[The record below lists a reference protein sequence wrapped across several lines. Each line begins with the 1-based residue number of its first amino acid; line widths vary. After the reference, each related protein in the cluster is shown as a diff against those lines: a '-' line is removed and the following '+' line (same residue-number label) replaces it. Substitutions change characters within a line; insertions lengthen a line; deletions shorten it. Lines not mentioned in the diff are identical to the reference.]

1 MDNREAT
8 AFAAPRFPLGW
19 KSPGKSLS
27 VFGGRCTPDNPARNI
42 MRGPIAILLT
52 LGFVLSSSGM
62 SFAADRYALLVGVN
76 NYGSSSGLRSLEFT
90 ESDVEELG
98 KILLAAG
105 FKQRNITTLTQTRGN
120 EDTRFFP
127 SRSNILKELDNLLKI
142 TEPADTVLIAFSG
155 HGVKFKDAK
164 PSYFCPMDARIGD
177 RANLLSLDDVFAKLK
192 DEKTCKARQRLL
204 ICDACRNDPIAD
216 QAKAGDSVTRPTPL
230 KPPGGIAALYS
241 CSEGQKA
248 YEDQTFKSGL
258 FFHYINEGLRGAA
271 DFDKDN
277 AVSPLELALYTKRE
291 VKQRARAKFQAVQLP
306 ESFVNVT
313 EFLIPLPGLLTN
325 SIGMKFAVISAGE
338 FLMGSPAGE
347 KNRSSDEHQHRV
359 RITQAFHLGVFEV
372 TQAQYERVMG
382 KNPSSFSSSGT
393 SKDKVAGKDTSKF
406 PVEKVSWDDAV
417 EFCRRLSNL
426 PEERAAGNTY
436 RLPTEAE
443 WEYAC
448 RAGTTTPFHF
458 GSVLNGKQANCDG
471 GLPYGTETKG
481 PYLQRTMRV
490 GSFAPNAFGLYD
502 MHGNVYE
509 WCADWYDSDYYKNSP
524 VSDPRGPSSG
534 SYRVFRG
541 GSWYYYARGC
551 RSAYRSRDTPDGRYD
566 SLGFRVLR
574 SSVK

>member
-1 MDNREAT
+1 
-8 AFAAPRFPLGW
+8 
-19 KSPGKSLS
+19 
-27 VFGGRCTPDNPARNI
+27 

-52 LGFVLSSSGM
+52 LGFALSSSGM
-62 SFAADRYALLVGVN
+62 SFAADRYALLVGVKK
-76 NYGSSSGLRSLEFT
+76 YGSSSGLRSLEFT

-98 KILLAAG
+98 KILLTTG
-105 FKQRNITTLTQTRGN
+105 FKQRNITTLTQTRGI

-291 VKQRARAKFQAVQLP
+291 VKQRARAEFQAVQLP

-313 EFLIPLPGLLTN
+313 EFSIPLPGLFRN
-325 SIGMKFAVISAGE
+325 SIGMKFALIPGGE
-338 FLMGSPAGE
+338 FMMGSPESEE
-347 KNRSSDEHQHRV
+347 KRYTSEHQHRV
-359 RITQAFHLGVFEV
+359 RITRAFHLGVFEV

-382 KNPSSFSSSGT
+382 KNPSSFSSSGGN
-393 SKDKVAGKDTSKF
+393 KDQVTGKDTGEF
-406 PVEKVSWDDAV
+406 PVERVSWEDAV

-426 PEERAAGNTY
+426 PAERAAGNTY

-448 RAGTTTPFHF
+448 RAGTTTPFSF
-458 GSVLNGKQANCDG
+458 GSVLNGKQANCSG
-471 GLPYGTETKG
+471 NYPYGTDTKG

-502 MHGNVYE
+502 MHGNVWE
-509 WCADWYDSDYYKNSP
+509 WCSDWYDSDYYKNSP
-524 VSDPRGPSSG
+524 VSDPKGPG
-534 SYRVFRG
+534 AGQFRVLRG
-541 GSWYYYARGC
+541 GSWYVDAGFC
-551 RSAYRSRDTPDGRYD
+551 RSAVRYGFSPDYRFNG
-566 SLGFRVLR
+566 LGFRVAAVR
-574 SSVK
+574 VIE